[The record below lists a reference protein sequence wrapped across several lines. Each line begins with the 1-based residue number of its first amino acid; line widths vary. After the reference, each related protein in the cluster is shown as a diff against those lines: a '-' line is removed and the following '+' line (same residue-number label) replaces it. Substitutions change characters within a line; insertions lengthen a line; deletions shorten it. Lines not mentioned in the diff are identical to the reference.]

1 MENRLGE
8 VEKCILKEIQ
18 LQIYIYMYTNY
29 KFKKID
35 KKDDKQLPWIDMYV
49 D

>member
-8 VEKCILKEIQ
+8 VEKCILKDIQ
-18 LQIYIYMYTNY
+18 LQIYINTNY

-35 KKDDKQLPWIDMYV
+35 KKDDKQLPWIDMYI